1 MTESREELERLAR
14 RLCEAAGWEFEGVD
28 ASNEQNLLWK
38 VNPSGFILMMK
49 RASWLPLARIVAERD
64 RLREAIGRVE
74 ALADW
79 WTEEMHRAKDQRQLA
94 IAPEEILIEQR
105 IDQLRAALEGK

>member
-1 MTESREELERLAR
+1 MNESREELDRLAR
-14 RLCEAAGWEFEGVD
+14 RLCDVAEWGEYLYVD
-28 ASNEQNLLWK
+28 EYRQLYKNTFLHSHKEEKLHASQ
-38 VNPSGFILMMK
+38 
-49 RASWLPLARIVAERD
+49 WLPLARIVAERD
-64 RLREAIGRVE
+64 RLREATGRVE

-79 WTEEMHRAKDQRQLA
+79 WTEEMHRAKEHRQLA